1 MNGVVERRIAVTART
16 TYAMLTGLKLNDKF
30 RMRLRAE
37 AKTTANKLKNVHVT
51 TTNGKCPAE
60 ICVGV
65 KPKLSPE
72 YWV

>member
-16 TYAMLTGLKLNDKF
+16 TYAMLTGAKLNDKF

-51 TTNGKCPAE
+51 RRMVNVRQKYSLALNPNYHQNIG
-60 ICVGV
+60 
-65 KPKLSPE
+65 
-72 YWV
+72 